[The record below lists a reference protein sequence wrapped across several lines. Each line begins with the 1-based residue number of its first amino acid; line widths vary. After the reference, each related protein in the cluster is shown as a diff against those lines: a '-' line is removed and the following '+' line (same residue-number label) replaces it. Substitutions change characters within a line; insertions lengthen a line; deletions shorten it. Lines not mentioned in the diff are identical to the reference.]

1 VKPDHWVKIVL
12 CLLSFIGGM
21 ATAMWQIHDQLA
33 DLRVEVAEVR
43 AAILS
48 TASHVIPT
56 GPPLPKEETE

>member
-1 VKPDHWVKIVL
+1 MKPDHWVKIVL

-43 AAILS
+43 AAVLS
-48 TASHVIPT
+48 TASHVIPM
-56 GPPLPKEETE
+56 GPQPEEETE